1 MNITGTHFNYYQI
14 CKRKLW
20 LFANGI
26 SMEHTSD
33 LVYEGKLIHE
43 ESYPQ
48 RSAKYEE
55 VEMDGIKVDYYD
67 TLHKVI
73 HEIKKSDKVE
83 VAHEWQLKYYM
94 YVFEQNGIEGISGIL
109 EYPVLRKRDTVL
121 LSDIDRETI
130 VEMINE
136 IKQVIESDFCPPL
149 DAEIVVIGIFVI
161 VGRRKNEKDLLF
173 I

>member
-33 LVYEGKLIHE
+33 LVYEGKVIHE

-149 DAEIVVIGIFVI
+149 
-161 VGRRKNEKDLLF
+161 EKKRICRNCSYWDF
-173 I
+173 CYSGEEEE

>member
-130 VEMINE
+130 VDMINV
-136 IKQVIESDFCPPL
+136 IKQVI
-149 DAEIVVIGIFVI
+149 
-161 VGRRKNEKDLLF
+161 
-173 I
+173 

>member
-33 LVYEGKLIHE
+33 LVHE

-149 DAEIVVIGIFVI
+149 
-161 VGRRKNEKDLLF
+161 EKKRICRNCSYWDF
-173 I
+173 CYSGEEEE

>member
-1 MNITGTHFNYYQI
+1 MEMNITGTHFNYYQI

-33 LVYEGKLIHE
+33 LVHEGKLIHE

-94 YVFEQNGIEGISGIL
+94 YYLEQKGIKNIKAEIDFPLLRETKKIIL
-109 EYPVLRKRDTVL
+109 EDE
-121 LSDIDRETI
+121 DREVLKNVVISIENI
-130 VEMINE
+130 VEQDKPPKTINLK
-136 IKQVIESDFCPPL
+136 ICKKCSYF
-149 DAEIVVIGIFVI
+149 
-161 VGRRKNEKDLLF
+161 DLCYV
-173 I
+173 